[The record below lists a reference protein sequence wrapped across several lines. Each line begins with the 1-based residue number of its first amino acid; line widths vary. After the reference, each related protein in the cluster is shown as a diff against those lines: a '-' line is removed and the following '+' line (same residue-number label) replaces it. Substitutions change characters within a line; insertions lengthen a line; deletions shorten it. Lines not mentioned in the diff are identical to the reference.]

1 MIIDFHTHIFPDKI
15 AEAAIAKL
23 AEAGGSTPFTNGTLA
38 GLKKSMKES
47 GIDYSVIL
55 PVATS
60 AHQFDSVNRFAAEIN
75 NKDGIFS
82 FGGIHPDNENIEE
95 KLNYIKSLGL
105 RGIKLHP
112 DYQKTFIDDE
122 KYVRIISHCIKIGLY
137 VSIHSG
143 IDVGYPDPIHCT
155 PERAVKLLNAVP
167 KHSEPLI
174 IFAHTGAFGMWN
186 DVEKYLAGQNVYFDL
201 AFSLDKIDFAQLT
214 RIIQNHGSDKILFGT
229 DSPWASQ
236 KEYKALLNALPISDT
251 DKENIAFKNALKIL
265 SLKSFKALT
274 L

>member
-1 MIIDFHTHIFPDKI
+1 MTVDFHTHIFPDKI
-15 AEAAIAKL
+15 AKAAISKL
-23 AEAGGSTPFTNGTLA
+23 AATGNSSPFTDGTLA

-75 NKDGIFS
+75 GKDGIFS
-82 FGGIHPDNENIEE
+82 FGGIHPDNESVEE
-95 KLNYIKSLGL
+95 KLDYIKSLGL
-105 RGIKLHP
+105 KGIKLHP

-122 KYVRIISHCIKIGLY
+122 KYIRIISYCIKIGLY

-143 IDVGYPDPIHCT
+143 IDVGYPDPVHCT
-155 PERAVKLLNAVP
+155 PERALKLLNAVP
-167 KHSEPLI
+167 KHNKPLI

-186 DVEKYLAGQNVYFDL
+186 EVEKYLVGQNVYFDL
-201 AFSLDKIDFAQLT
+201 AFCLDKIDFGQLA
-214 RIIQNHGSDKILFGT
+214 RIIKKHGSDKILFGS

-236 KEYKALLNALPISDT
+236 KEYRVLLEALPISDS
-251 DKENIAFKNALKIL
+251 DKEKIAFENAFKIL
-265 SLKSFKALT
+265 SLKSFKTLT